1 MITVV
6 RSTKK
11 IEGTS
16 VIIRSE
22 PGLYSHGAWRYV
34 IFPCAADNRLNHI
47 EEWSVG
53 KGNFEPRV
61 GTKRHEGETTWIAM
75 KVPNDILVQRMY
87 SIASRRLKKFEPLDT
102 SDFVLFTDYDD
113 LTSKNVKEAC
123 AKVLECPRRY
133 LWHPSLK

>member
-1 MITVV
+1 
-6 RSTKK
+6 
-11 IEGTS
+11 
-16 VIIRSE
+16 
-22 PGLYSHGAWRYV
+22 
-34 IFPCAADNRLNHI
+34 
-47 EEWSVG
+47 
-53 KGNFEPRV
+53 
-61 GTKRHEGETTWIAM
+61 M

-133 LWHPSLK
+133 L